1 MSDRPEAEGGYSVRP
16 TTGHLLPQWDE
27 AGTARESFAQK
38 AYGEIYVPYP
48 PQTAI
53 MQRIEALRSSS
64 LGRRG
69 QPLPG
74 LRLSEVSQAG
84 KSATLQRYIFDLHEK
99 SRTDGD
105 YNPNR
110 VIYVGLKRRITC
122 KMLYQHIL
130 KTLGD
135 PNADRGNLEILS
147 QRMEEFLP
155 RLGVELLIVDEV
167 QHLANNRA
175 DSSQVTDELKSFL
188 DAGLVPVV
196 FAGNDESLRFF
207 EENNQ
212 LSARLGIPLELS
224 PVSVKSKSQTSAFKT
239 FVAKL
244 DRAVHAACGMRQLS
258 RFDDAGIVKGLYL
271 ASGGHIGRVCRIV
284 GAALSFASRR
294 DADCIEVY
302 DLSLAVR
309 GLAVPSKWTQDN
321 PFDKDR

>member
-1 MSDRPEAEGGYSVRP
+1 MSERYQEEDGCTSHPI
-16 TTGHLLPQWDE
+16 TGHLLPQWDD
-27 AGTARESFAQK
+27 AGTARESFALK
-38 AYGEIYVPYP
+38 AFGEIYVPYP
-48 PQTAI
+48 PQIAI

-84 KSATLQRYIFDLHEK
+84 KSATLQRYIWDLHEK
-99 SRTDGD
+99 SRLEGGH
-105 YNPNR
+105 NPHR

-135 PNADRGNLEILS
+135 PNADRGNIEILS

-167 QHLANNRA
+167 QHLANNRS
-175 DSSQVTDELKSFL
+175 DSSQVTDELKSFM

-196 FAGNDESLRFF
+196 FAGNDASLRFF

-224 PVSVKSKSQTSAFKT
+224 PVSVKSKTQTSAFKT
-239 FVAKL
+239 FVMRL
-244 DRAVHAACGMRQLS
+244 DRAIHASCGMRQLS
-258 RFDDAGIVKGLYL
+258 RLDDANTVKGLYL

-294 DADCIEVY
+294 DADRIEAY
-302 DLSLAVR
+302 DLALAVH
-309 GLAVPSKWTQDN
+309 GLAVPSKWTEVN
-321 PFDKDR
+321 PFEKGR